1 MDRPVKR
8 RVPAKTRIVAARL
21 TPPISTIET
30 MQVRDAFFSP
40 ARPDHWDK
48 ITVTAV
54 DAMLSTIITRFMIWF
69 ALTIAA
75 TEGCDNPA
83 YHHLINVSDQKLQ

>member
-1 MDRPVKR
+1 
-8 RVPAKTRIVAARL
+8 
-21 TPPISTIET
+21 
-30 MQVRDAFFSP
+30 MQVRDAFFSSCAP
-40 ARPDHWDK
+40 RYWDK

-75 TEGCDNPA
+75 TEGCDTR
-83 YHHLINVSDQKLQ
+83 LTII